1 MHKNLMMVY
10 NEIPALWIDV
20 FNRDQS
26 LSEHV
31 TTIEE
36 AKNYVNKYYSTMLG
50 TFSFEESETELHTIS
65 ELDISCINC

>member
-1 MHKNLMMVY
+1 MHKNLIMVY